1 MLGVA
6 RDLRCPRSLTHPAK
20 EAGGAVAPDLSVV
33 VGMHAPAERGL
44 GR

>member
-6 RDLRCPRSLTHPAK
+6 RDLRCPRSLPHPAK
-20 EAGGAVAPDLSVV
+20 EPGRAVAPDLSVV
-33 VGMHAPAERGL
+33 VGVNPPAERGL